1 MNEWIIDNEDGTFR
15 TISNSEYFC
24 LTTMNIRC
32 SSVMKEPDMSTKN
45 IKSETK
51 RMVLTE
57 EAILADT
64 ALVEQIKNARS
75 TGDVWL
81 LEDFITFVKEA

>member
-1 MNEWIIDNEDGTFR
+1 
-15 TISNSEYFC
+15 
-24 LTTMNIRC
+24 
-32 SSVMKEPDMSTKN
+32 MSTKN